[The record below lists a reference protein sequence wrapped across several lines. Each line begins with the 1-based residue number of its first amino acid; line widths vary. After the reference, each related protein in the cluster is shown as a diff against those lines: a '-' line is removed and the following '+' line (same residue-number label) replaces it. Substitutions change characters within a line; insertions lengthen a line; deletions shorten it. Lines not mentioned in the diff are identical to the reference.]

1 MGKATIS
8 RNTIAKGVTAG
19 IVAVASLGILQAGN
33 YQIPPEETNTEANVA
48 PEGGTAEAGTT
59 PAAQEGSQ
67 SGTQLTLPEAPYSF
81 TPGTYTAS
89 AKGISSDI
97 SVTCTFDETSITAME
112 ADVSGETQGIG
123 TEIGTAM
130 IESILSAQ
138 TPQVDGIS
146 GATISSDALKA
157 AVADCFMQA
166 AGLSTGT
173 PAAAEGST
181 EAAEAGTEA
190 AEKTTE
196 ADTEAAEKTTEAG
209 TEAAQDATEAAAG
222 TDSTAPSG
230 AGYTPGTYTASA
242 KGISS
247 DITVT
252 VTFDETSI
260 TALEADVSG
269 ETQGIGTE
277 VGDDLSAAILE
288 AQSAEVDGVAGATIT
303 SDALKTAAADCIAQ
317 ASAGGAAEPAANA
330 DTEGVS
336 EAETEVGSESASE
349 AETELGSESASEAET
364 ELSSESASEAETELS
379 SESTSEAETELGS
392 ESASEAET
400 ELATGTASAAGGALT
415 VAAPGT
421 YTASAKG
428 ISSDVT
434 ATCTFDGSALTAVE
448 VDVSGETAG
457 IGADI
462 GDTMVKRFLDAQ
474 SSEVDA
480 VSGATITSDA
490 LKSAVADCFGQAG
503 AVAAAPAQEAETE
516 AQTEAADADG
526 ETTGEEDREVLYI
539 PGTYTATVKGMESD
553 VSVTC
558 TFDEYGIVSI
568 GVYVAEETET
578 IGAKI
583 GGEISD
589 QLMAAQS
596 AEVDGVAGATV
607 TSDAVKAAAADCIAQ
622 ALLSGAS
629 EAETEMAAEDTAET
643 EAETA
648 AEDAD
653 EAETEAA
660 AENAS
665 KDGAETETA
674 AKSASAP
681 LTAGSGYVPGIYS
694 ASMKGISS
702 DVRVTMSFSEDGITS
717 VGVIVSGETPGIG
730 ADIGDEMQT
739 RLLTAQSA
747 DIDGIS
753 GATITSDAVKG
764 AAAECIAKATF
775 TE

>member
-33 YQIPPEETNTEANVA
+33 YQIPPEETNTEADVT

-166 AGLSTGT
+166 AGLSTGA

-181 EAAEAGTEA
+181 EAGTEA

-196 ADTEAAEKTTEAG
+196 ADTEAA
-209 TEAAQDATEAAAG
+209 QDATEAAEG
-222 TDSTAPSG
+222 TDSAAPSG

-252 VTFDETSI
+252 ATFDETSI

-277 VGDDLSAAILE
+277 VGDDLSAAILA
-288 AQSAEVDGVAGATIT
+288 AQSAEVDGVSGATIT

-330 DTEGVS
+330 DTEG
-336 EAETEVGSESASE
+336 
-349 AETELGSESASEAET
+349 
-364 ELSSESASEAETELS
+364 ASEAETELS

-400 ELATGTASAAGGALT
+400 EVSSENASEAETEVSSESTSEAETELATETAGGALT

-474 SSEVDA
+474 SSEIDA

-503 AVAAAPAQEAETE
+503 AVAATPAQEAETE
-516 AQTEAADADG
+516 AQTEAADADA

-539 PGTYTATVKGMESD
+539 PGTYTATAKGMESD

-622 ALLSGAS
+622 ALLSGTS
-629 EAETEMAAEDTAET
+629 QAETAGKDTAET

-665 KDGAETETA
+665 
-674 AKSASAP
+674 AP
-681 LTAGSGYVPGIYS
+681 LAAGSGYVPGIYS